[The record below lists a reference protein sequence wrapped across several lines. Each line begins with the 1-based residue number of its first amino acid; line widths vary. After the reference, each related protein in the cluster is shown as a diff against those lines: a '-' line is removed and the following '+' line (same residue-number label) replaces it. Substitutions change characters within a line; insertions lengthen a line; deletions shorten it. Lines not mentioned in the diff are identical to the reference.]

1 MLDSC
6 ISENWNIGL
15 GLKLFISIRIR
26 HSIRIMHR
34 HSFLFQPG
42 HFLCLAPSVA
52 LPAIR
57 SVFCFIFTSEF
68 GDCFSRFSR
77 LLRVRRSTSFDPAFS
92 SLYLVAL
99 FRSLCTCATLDCF
112 RCRIMLFTFSP
123 TPASTFRFS
132 RRFASIGYFRSRI
145 FAISAD
151 PISRRGCWKCW
162 SIAHAWIAC
171 SCLTFNTF
179 TATQNSYTSFRESR

>member
-1 MLDSC
+1 M
-6 ISENWNIGL
+6 IGL
-15 GLKLFISIRIR
+15 GLKLFISIRTR
-26 HSIRIMHR
+26 PTPHR

-42 HFLCLAPSVA
+42 HFLCLGPSVA

-123 TPASTFRFS
+123 SPASTFRFS

-151 PISRRGCWKCW
+151 PISRGGCWKCW

-179 TATQNSYTSFRESR
+179 TATQNSYTLFRESRYIEIYYTLTSNFC